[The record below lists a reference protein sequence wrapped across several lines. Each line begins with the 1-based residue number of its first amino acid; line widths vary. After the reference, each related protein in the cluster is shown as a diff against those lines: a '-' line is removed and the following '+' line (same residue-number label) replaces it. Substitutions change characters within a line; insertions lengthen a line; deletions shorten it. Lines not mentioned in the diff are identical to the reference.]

1 MPKHIQPWGIVAT
14 VSGAVTL
21 VSGAL
26 SLASGIIV
34 IVKATHLKHH

>member
-1 MPKHIQPWGIVAT
+1 MPKHIRPWGIVAT